1 MLVLFLLE
9 GFVPFIGDAL
19 VKFGG
24 AAFAFRDEVETDTTD
39 VLPGTEVLEIVDLL
53 ALDFKFEQT
62 EVLQAHLV
70 AHLQMA
76 HHRIRYG
83 HHQPFEYATAD
94 AHASGGSLFVKL
106 MALDGLVV
114 NGYCLVLAIS
124 WKRRLGF
131 FLDSVSHIA
140 FVDFGA
146 NLYNFLEN
154 QNYYLEYYDFL
165 RNVHILLF
173 KNLYFYIHNYI
184 ILHKHSDN
192 QQYSC

>member
-1 MLVLFLLE
+1 MLFILE
-9 GFVPFIGDAL
+9 GFLPLEGDAL
-19 VKFGG
+19 VEFGG
-24 AAFAFRDEVETDTTD
+24 AAFTFRDEVEADTTD
-39 VLPGTEVLEIVDLL
+39 VLLGTEVLEIVDLL
-53 ALDFKFEQT
+53 ALDFKFKQT

-76 HHRIRYG
+76 HHRIRYR
-83 HHQPFEYATAD
+83 HHQPFEHATAD

-154 QNYYLEYYDFL
+154 QNNSHEYYDFL
-165 RNVHILLF
+165 RNAFLF
-173 KNLYFYIHNYI
+173 LFLNSYFLIHNYI
-184 ILHKHSDN
+184 NI
-192 QQYSC
+192 Y

>member
-1 MLVLFLLE
+1 MHS
-9 GFVPFIGDAL
+9 
-19 VKFGG
+19 GG
-24 AAFAFRDEVETDTTD
+24 KRRCRFFPNRSCHRFNCFQMRRQRYELILDHPNFQRRKMISRTDP
-39 VLPGTEVLEIVDLL
+39 VIS
-53 ALDFKFEQT
+53 
-62 EVLQAHLV
+62 
-70 AHLQMA
+70 
-76 HHRIRYG
+76 
-83 HHQPFEYATAD
+83 ATAD

-154 QNYYLEYYDFL
+154 HNYYLEYYDFL
-165 RNVHILLF
+165 RNVHIHLF
-173 KNLYFYIHNYI
+173 QNLYFYIHNYI

-192 QQYSC
+192 Q